1 MSAVDLILLRA
12 RASEAI
18 GRLIEL
24 LDAIDGDVDFEITA
38 PELGQGYPRLGLALT
53 DDDEPGDN
61 GLADCGGA
69 QEQLTIRPRLVG
81 HRTGN
86 YEDRPR

>member
-1 MSAVDLILLRA
+1 MSAVDLALLRA

-18 GRLIEL
+18 ERLIEL
-24 LDAIDGDVDFEITA
+24 LDAIDGDADFELTA
-38 PELGQGYPRLGLALT
+38 PEMRQGYPAIAALT

-69 QEQLTIRPRLVG
+69 QEQLSIRPQLIG
-81 HRTGN
+81 HRKGN
-86 YEDRPR
+86 YEDRPW